1 MSDEI
6 LSPAPSSSGVGGI
19 SIGSLYGEV
28 SLRHDRLDRDAA
40 AVKAAVAGVA
50 EQLGSLGGVPVASG
64 LGGQLRQVAGTL
76 APVMAGVSALGASLG
91 GLTLDASGI
100 SGGADKAVSALG
112 RVQVAAAK
120 SAAIRLPGVKLGAGA
135 LTAAQRNALAAEQA
149 RVGGDAPGRLQVER
163 DRALDEMRA
172 RQASASEI
180 ASAKAGYDA
189 RIKAAQASDA
199 ARHQAAAARQQAL
212 ESRRSAGGEQ
222 RLANIDTSLQ
232 ARIDG
237 GAGLS
242 GDAGAALAERRR
254 RLEAQ
259 YGAAMGRIDR
269 AGVVA
274 PGGLDNPGV
283 AQARALA
290 AKALSAGQSAANASY
305 TKGMDA
311 QGLQALGV
319 SLDGLKAKRDAFLSG
334 WRANGEDARTYVADL
349 GGLYTQ
355 VSHAAAATPGQMAEQ
370 ARLLKEIGSAA
381 KDATSQVRAVPEAAR
396 EAQAAVGEIVGDSV
410 ERSLAESQAGAGAGG
425 GSGSGS
431 GYGYERR
438 RKRPSFSQAMR
449 RNWNEEME
457 RAFDAEIGQVAQRG
471 TTGVFGNVF
480 RMAQSGGSVRGSS
493 VGADGSKSRPFYTL
507 PALGGSALS
516 GNSVAQSNGAGQQP
530 LEAMAGGDS
539 SGGMSPQMLGGSGL
553 GASAAQA
560 APWIAASVAI
570 SKALGGQKTFGGR
583 LFSGGLLNAFWKKDP
598 LHFAVGGAV
607 PDEGG
612 GKSGG
617 DTVPA
622 MLTPGEF
629 VLSRPMLAQ
638 IAGMSGP
645 NYRENAAP
653 SGQSAGMG
661 AEGVN
666 VTVHQHGDNHFH
678 TDADMDEFSQRQA
691 WGIKNQLQTSA
702 PGLF

>member
-64 LGGQLRQVAGTL
+64 LGGQLRAVAGAL
-76 APVMAGVSALGASLG
+76 APVAAGVSALGASLG

-149 RVGGDAPGRLQVER
+149 RVGRDAPGRLQVER
-163 DRALDEMRA
+163 DRALDEMRT

-199 ARHQAAAARQQAL
+199 ARRQAAAARQQAL

-269 AGVVA
+269 AGVVV

-311 QGLQALGV
+311 QELQALGA

-355 VSHAAAATPGQMAEQ
+355 VSNAASATPGQMAEQ

-381 KDATSQVRAVPEAAR
+381 KDTTGQVRAVPEAAR

-410 ERSLAESQAGAGAGG
+410 ERSLAESQAGAGG
-425 GSGSGS
+425 GSGS

-457 RAFDAEIGQVAQRG
+457 RAFDAEIGRVAQRG
-471 TTGVFGNVF
+471 SSSVFGNVF
-480 RMAQSGGSVRGSS
+480 GIAQSGGSVRGSS
-493 VGADGSKSRPFYTL
+493 VGADGSKSRPFYTM
-507 PALGGSALS
+507 PASGGSALP

-560 APWIAASVAI
+560 APWIAASLAI

-598 LHFAVGGAV
+598 LHFAVGGSV

-645 NYRENAAP
+645 SYGGNAAP
-653 SGQSAGMG
+653 SGQSAGTG
-661 AEGVN
+661 AGGVN